1 MTVESA
7 QEIAERLSTLKAQVG
22 TFPKLPGVYLMKD
35 RQGAVIYV
43 GKAKELRARVRSY
56 FAGTD
61 DRLQVEFLL
70 KRVQTIDTI
79 VTENEQQAF
88 VLERDLINQHK
99 PRYNIRLKDDKAY
112 LCIRLDEN
120 APWPR
125 LELVRKVVNDGAR
138 YFGPYSFSYELRALL
153 DIIKRVVPL
162 RTCTDTVFF
171 NRARPCLEYQIKRCA
186 GPCTLP
192 VDPAEYRRW
201 VKQAIAVLEG
211 KTDPVVRELT
221 ASMEA
226 ASNELRFEDAAAAR
240 DRLHVLEH
248 FKKGAALI
256 ASRGEERDVFALY
269 REEGLAVV
277 SVLKV
282 RNGRVADNVNF
293 SLNDVQVTDDEV
305 LESVL
310 EQFYGN
316 SREIP
321 PEIVVPFEPENLS
334 MLREDLKARRERT
347 CEFVVPQRGS
357 KVRLLNLAL
366 VNAKQHFA
374 ATFDAE
380 TRTMEVSRGL
390 ARLLELKQIPRRI
403 ECVDISNFQGSDIVG
418 AIVAFFDGQPDKQ
431 RYRKYK
437 IPGRDTPDDFAS
449 IEEVVG
455 RRLERG
461 IAEGDLP
468 DLLIIDGGPGQ
479 LGRAIAA
486 RDARKINL
494 EIVSL
499 AKMRTE
505 RDFSARE
512 VRTSAERIYVE
523 GRDEPIVLEGAS
535 EVTHFVQRVRDEAHR
550 FVISFHR
557 SRRAKRVFRSALD
570 DITGVGPERRS
581 RLLRH
586 YGSVEAIRSAPIDEI
601 ATVGRM
607 PRPLAEKIARVLG
620 KSSGPES

>member
-1 MTVESA
+1 MTTESTEEA
-7 QEIAERLSTLKAQVG
+7 AARLALLRAHVG
-22 TFPKLPGVYLMKD
+22 NFPKLPGVYLMRD
-35 RQGAVIYV
+35 ERGGVIYV
-43 GKAKELRARVRSY
+43 GKAKDLRARVRSY
-56 FAGTD
+56 FAGSD
-61 DRLQVEFLL
+61 ERLQIEFLL
-70 KRVQTIDTI
+70 KKIRSIDTI

-88 VLERDLINQHK
+88 VLERDLITQHK

-112 LCIRLDEN
+112 LCLRIDEN

-125 LELVRKVVNDGAR
+125 LELVRKVTNDGAR
-138 YFGPYSFSYELRALL
+138 YFGPYSFSYELRSLL

-192 VDPAEYRRW
+192 VDKEQYRRW

-211 KTDPVVRELT
+211 KTDPVVKELT
-221 ASMEA
+221 AAMEGA
-226 ASNELRFEDAAAAR
+226 ADDLRFEDAAAIR
-240 DRLHVLEH
+240 DRLQVLEH

-256 ASRGEERDVFALY
+256 ASKGEERDVFAIY

-277 SVLKV
+277 AVLKV

-293 SLNDVQVTDDEV
+293 SFHEVQVTDDEL

-310 EQFYGN
+310 EQYYGG
-316 SREIP
+316 SREVP

-334 MLREDLKARRERT
+334 ILKEDLRTRRQSG
-347 CEFVVPQRGS
+347 CEFVVPQRGV
-357 KVRLLNLAL
+357 KARLLNLAL

-374 ATFDAE
+374 TTFDAE
-380 TRTMEVSRGL
+380 TRAMELSRGL
-390 ARLLELKQIPRRI
+390 ARILGLKQMPRRI

-418 AIVAFFDGQPDKQ
+418 AVVAFFDGQPDKQ

-437 IPGRDTPDDFAS
+437 IQGRETPDDFAS

-461 IAEGDLP
+461 MAEGDLP
-468 DLLIIDGGPGQ
+468 DLLIIDGGLGQ
-479 LGRAIAA
+479 LGRALAA
-486 RDARKINL
+486 RDALKLNL
-494 EIVSL
+494 EIVAL

-505 RDFSARE
+505 RDFAARE
-512 VRTSAERIYVE
+512 VATSQERIFVE
-523 GRDEPIVLEGAS
+523 GSSEPIVLESSA
-535 EVTHFVQRVRDEAHR
+535 EVTHFVQRIRDEAHR
-550 FVISFHR
+550 FVITFHR
-557 SRRAKRVFRSALD
+557 TRRAKRVFRSALD
-570 DITGVGPERRS
+570 DISGVGPERRG

-586 YGSVEAIRSAPIDEI
+586 YGSIERIRNAPVDEV
-601 ATVGRM
+601 AMVGRM
-607 PRPLAEKIARVLG
+607 PRPLAEKIIQKLNRAEG
-620 KSSGPES
+620 E

>member
-1 MTVESA
+1 MTEESA
-7 QEIAERLSTLKAQVG
+7 QEAAERLATLRAQVG
-22 TFPKLPGVYLMKD
+22 NFPKLPGVYLMKD
-35 RQGAVIYV
+35 ARGAVIYV
-43 GKAKELRARVRSY
+43 GKAKDLRARVRSY

-61 DRLQVEFLL
+61 ERLQVEFLL
-70 KRVQTIDTI
+70 KRIRAIDTI

-88 VLERDLINQHK
+88 VLERDLITQHK

-112 LCIRLDEN
+112 LCIRVDEN
-120 APWPR
+120 AAWPR

-211 KTDPVVRELT
+211 KTDPVMRELT

-226 ASNELRFEDAAAAR
+226 ASNDLRFEDAAAVR
-240 DRLHVLEH
+240 DRLQVLEH
-248 FKKGAALI
+248 FKKGASLI

-282 RNGRVADNVNF
+282 RNGRVADNTNF
-293 SLNDVQVTDDEV
+293 SFNEVQVADDEL

-310 EQFYGN
+310 EQFYGG

-321 PEIVVPFEPENLS
+321 PEIVLPFEPENLS
-334 MLREDLKARRERT
+334 ILREDLKSRRESA
-347 CEFVVPQRGS
+347 CEFVVPQRGI
-357 KVRLLNLAL
+357 KARLLNLAL
-366 VNAKQHFA
+366 VNAKQHFS

-380 TRTMEVSRGL
+380 TRTIEIARGL
-390 ARLLELKQIPRRI
+390 ARLLGLQQMPRRI

-431 RYRKYK
+431 RYR
-437 IPGRDTPDDFAS
+437 
-449 IEEVVG
+449 
-455 RRLERG
+455 
-461 IAEGDLP
+461 
-468 DLLIIDGGPGQ
+468 
-479 LGRAIAA
+479 
-486 RDARKINL
+486 
-494 EIVSL
+494 
-499 AKMRTE
+499 
-505 RDFSARE
+505 
-512 VRTSAERIYVE
+512 
-523 GRDEPIVLEGAS
+523 
-535 EVTHFVQRVRDEAHR
+535 
-550 FVISFHR
+550 
-557 SRRAKRVFRSALD
+557 
-570 DITGVGPERRS
+570 
-581 RLLRH
+581 
-586 YGSVEAIRSAPIDEI
+586 
-601 ATVGRM
+601 
-607 PRPLAEKIARVLG
+607 
-620 KSSGPES
+620 

>member
-1 MTVESA
+1 MGEDES
-7 QEIAERLSTLKAQVG
+7 EIVAALRAQVG
-22 TFPKLPGVYLMKD
+22 QFPKLPGVYLMKD
-35 RQGAVIYV
+35 ERGVVIYV
-43 GKAKELRARVRSY
+43 GKAKDLRARVRSY
-56 FAGTD
+56 FSGSD
-61 DRLQVEFLL
+61 ERLQVEFLL
-70 KRVQTIDTI
+70 KRVRAIDTI

-88 VLERDLINQHK
+88 VLERDLITQHK
-99 PRYNIRLKDDKAY
+99 PRYNVRLKDDKAY
-112 LCIRLDEN
+112 LCIRVDEN
-120 APWPR
+120 VAWPR

-138 YFGPYSFSYELRALL
+138 YFGPYSFSYELRSLL

-192 VDPAEYRRW
+192 VDPADYRRW

-221 ASMEA
+221 GAMEA
-226 ASNELRFEDAAAAR
+226 ASNDLRFEDAAAIR
-240 DRLHVLEH
+240 DRLTVLEH
-248 FKKGAALI
+248 FKRGAALI
-256 ASRGEERDVFALY
+256 ASKGEERDVFALY

-277 SVLKV
+277 AVLKV
-282 RNGRVADNVNF
+282 RNGRVSDNVNYSF
-293 SLNDVQVTDDEV
+293 NDVGITDDAL

-310 EQFYGN
+310 EQFYAG

-321 PEIVVPFEPENLS
+321 PEIVLPFVPENVSILEAD
-334 MLREDLKARRERT
+334 LRERRERV
-347 CEFVVPQRGS
+347 CEFVVPQRGI
-357 KVRLLNLAL
+357 KARLLKLAL
-366 VNAKQHFA
+366 VNARQHFG

-380 TRTMEVSRGL
+380 TRAVEIARGL
-390 ARLLELKQIPRRI
+390 ARLLTLRQMPRRI

-418 AIVAFFDGQPDKQ
+418 AVVAFFDGQPDKA

-437 IPGRDTPDDFAS
+437 IEGRDTPDDFAA

-461 IAEGDLP
+461 LAEGDLP

-479 LGRAIAA
+479 LGRALVA
-486 RDARKINL
+486 RDRLKLSL

-512 VRTSAERIYVE
+512 VATSPERIFIE
-523 GRDEPIVLEGAS
+523 GQVEPIALASDS
-535 EVTHFVQRVRDEAHR
+535 EVTHFVQRIRDEAHR
-550 FVISFHR
+550 FVITFHR
-557 SRRAKRVFRSALD
+557 TRRAKRVFRSKLD
-570 DITGVGPERRS
+570 EIAGVGPERRG

-586 YGSVEAIRSAPIDEI
+586 FGSIDKIRTASVEEL

-607 PRPLAEKIARVLG
+607 PRSLAEKIHRALV
-620 KSSGPES
+620 E

>member
-1 MTVESA
+1 MTEKNGP
-7 QEIAERLSTLKAQVG
+7 EGAERIAALKAQVG
-22 TFPKLPGVYLMKD
+22 SFPKLPGVYLMKD
-35 RQGAVIYV
+35 GRGAVIYV
-43 GKAKELRARVRSY
+43 GKAKDLRARVRSY

-61 DRLQVEFLL
+61 ERAQVEFLL
-70 KRVQTIDTI
+70 KRICTIDTI

-88 VLERDLINQHK
+88 VLERDLITQHK

-112 LCIRLDEN
+112 LCIRVDEN
-120 APWPR
+120 GSWPR

-192 VDPAEYRRW
+192 VDPGEYRRW

-211 KTDPVVRELT
+211 KTDPVVKELT
-221 ASMEA
+221 AAMEA
-226 ASNELRFEDAAAAR
+226 AASDLRFEDAAVVR
-240 DRLHVLEH
+240 DRLQVLEH
-248 FKKGAALI
+248 FKKGASLI

-293 SLNDVQVTDDEV
+293 SFNEVQVTDDEL

-310 EQFYGN
+310 EQFYGG

-334 MLREDLKARRERT
+334 ILRADLKSRRESV
-347 CEFVVPQRGS
+347 CEFVVPQRGV
-357 KVRLLNLAL
+357 KARLLSLAL

-390 ARLLELKQIPRRI
+390 ARLLGLQQMPRRI

-418 AIVAFFDGQPDKQ
+418 AIVAFYDGQPDKQ

-437 IPGRDTPDDFAS
+437 IAGRDTPDDFAS

-461 IAEGDLP
+461 MVEGDLP
-468 DLLIIDGGPGQ
+468 DLFIIDGGPGQ
-479 LGRAIAA
+479 LGRALAA
-486 RDARKINL
+486 RDALKLNL

-505 RDFSARE
+505 RDFTARE
-512 VRTSAERIYVE
+512 VRTSPERIFVE

-535 EVTHFVQRVRDEAHR
+535 EVTHFVQRIRDEAHR
-550 FVISFHR
+550 FVITFHR

-570 DITGVGPERRS
+570 DIAGVGPERRS

-586 YGSVEAIRSAPIDEI
+586 YGSVEAIRGASVDEI

-607 PRPLAEKIARVLG
+607 PRLLAEKIVRILI
-620 KSSGPES
+620 ESASAEK